1 MGFFSRLKEGLQ
13 KTHSKL
19 VHEIKRIV
27 TLSPKLTSESAEDLE
42 EVLLGADL
50 GVAMTEQIMTAVK
63 KSYET
68 QGSKGVDVFGVARG
82 EIEKALGSEV
92 IGLKFQPSGLTVISI
107 VGVNGTGKTTT
118 SAKLAYWL
126 TTQKKVVQ
134 LAACD
139 TFRAAA
145 IEQLDQWAQRL
156 GIPIIKGQYKADP
169 AAVCHDAWEA
179 AKSRG
184 IQYLICDTAGRLHN
198 KENLMGELSKIERVL
213 GRKDPD
219 APHET
224 LLVVDATTG
233 SNALVQAREFQKAT
247 GQLTGVIVTKLDGS
261 GKGGV
266 IVSIQ
271 QELGIPARYI
281 GTGESQTDFEVF
293 DSKTFAESI
302 L

>member
-1 MGFFSRLKEGLQ
+1 MAGFFKKLLQ
-13 KTHSKL
+13 RFTRRKVDL
-19 VHEIKRIV
+19 DE
-27 TLSPKLTSESAEDLE
+27 LE
-42 EVLLGADL
+42 ECLITGDV
-50 GVAMTEQIMTAVK
+50 GVPMTLQILERLRAMGRSLEAEEVVEVCRQEILKILPSATAPLPELSGK
-63 KSYET
+63 PC
-68 QGSKGVDVFGVARG
+68 
-82 EIEKALGSEV
+82 V
-92 IGLKFQPSGLTVISI
+92 ILV
-107 VGVNGTGKTTT
+107 VGVNGTGKTTST
-118 SAKLAYWL
+118 AKLAHWL
-126 TTQKKVVQ
+126 RGQGKTVM
-134 LAACD
+134 LAAAD

-156 GIPIIKGQYKADP
+156 DIPIIKGQYKADP

-179 AKSRG
+179 ASKRE

-198 KENLMGELSKIERVL
+198 KHNLMEELSKIERVL

-233 SNALVQAREFQKAT
+233 SNALVQAREFQKAV
-247 GQLTGVIVTKLDGS
+247 GHLTGVVVTKLDGS

-271 QELGIPARYI
+271 QELKIPARFI
-281 GTGESQTDFEVF
+281 GTGEGKEDFGPFEAQAFVE
-293 DSKTFAESI
+293 AI

>member
-1 MGFFSRLKEGLQ
+1 MAGFFKKLLQ
-13 KTHSKL
+13 RFTRRKVDL
-19 VHEIKRIV
+19 DE
-27 TLSPKLTSESAEDLE
+27 LE
-42 EVLLGADL
+42 ESLISGDV
-50 GVAMTEQIMTAVK
+50 GVRMTLQILEILRA
-63 KSYET
+63 
-68 QGSKGVDVFGVARG
+68 KGRSLEAEEVVDVCRE
-82 EIEKALGSEV
+82 EILKILPASIPALPEFPDKPCV
-92 IGLKFQPSGLTVISI
+92 ILV
-107 VGVNGTGKTTT
+107 VGVNGVGKTT
-118 SAKLAYWL
+118 SVAKLAHL
-126 TTQKKVVQ
+126 LQRQGKTVM
-134 LAACD
+134 LAAAD

-179 AKSRG
+179 AHSRG

-281 GTGESQTDFEVF
+281 GTGEAQTDFEVF
-293 DSKTFAESI
+293 DSRTFAESI

>member
-1 MGFFSRLKEGLQ
+1 MAGFFKKLLQ
-13 KTHSKL
+13 RFTRRKVDL
-19 VHEIKRIV
+19 DE
-27 TLSPKLTSESAEDLE
+27 LE
-42 EVLLGADL
+42 ESLISGDV
-50 GVAMTEQIMTAVK
+50 GVRMTLQILEILRA
-63 KSYET
+63 
-68 QGSKGVDVFGVARG
+68 KGRSLEAEEVVDVCRG
-82 EIEKALGSEV
+82 EILKILPASIPALPEFPDKPCV
-92 IGLKFQPSGLTVISI
+92 ILV
-107 VGVNGTGKTTT
+107 VGVNGVGKTT
-118 SAKLAYWL
+118 SVAKLAHL
-126 TTQKKVVQ
+126 LQRQGKTVM
-134 LAACD
+134 LAAAD

-281 GTGESQTDFEVF
+281 GTGEAQTDFEVF

>member
-1 MGFFSRLKEGLQ
+1 MAGFFKKLLQ
-13 KTHSKL
+13 RFTRRKVDL
-19 VHEIKRIV
+19 DE
-27 TLSPKLTSESAEDLE
+27 LE
-42 EVLLGADL
+42 ESLITGDV
-50 GVAMTEQIMTAVK
+50 GVRMTIQILDILRA
-63 KSYET
+63 
-68 QGSKGVDVFGVARG
+68 KGRDIEAEEVVGVCRE
-82 EIEKALGSEV
+82 EILKILPAAIPALPEFPDKPCV
-92 IGLKFQPSGLTVISI
+92 ILV
-107 VGVNGTGKTTT
+107 VGVNGVGKTTST
-118 SAKLAYWL
+118 AKLAHL
-126 TTQKKVVQ
+126 LQRQGKTVM
-134 LAACD
+134 LAAAD

-145 IEQLDQWAQRL
+145 IEQLDSWATRL

-179 AKSRG
+179 ASKRG

-198 KENLMGELSKIERVL
+198 KHNLMEELSKIERVL
-213 GRKDPD
+213 GRKDPS

-224 LLVVDATTG
+224 FLVVDATTG
-233 SNALVQAREFQKAT
+233 SNALSQAREFQKAT

-281 GTGESQTDFEVF
+281 GTGETQTDFEVF
-293 DSKTFAESI
+293 DPKTFAESI

>member
-1 MGFFSRLKEGLQ
+1 MAGFFK
-13 KTHSKL
+13 KL
-19 VHEIKRIV
+19 LHRFTRRKVDLDE
-27 TLSPKLTSESAEDLE
+27 LE
-42 EVLLGADL
+42 ESLITGDV
-50 GVAMTEQIMTAVK
+50 GVRMTMQILDILRA
-63 KSYET
+63 
-68 QGSKGVDVFGVARG
+68 KGREIEAEEVVEVCRG
-82 EIEKALGSEV
+82 EILKILPATIPSLAEFPDKPCV
-92 IGLKFQPSGLTVISI
+92 ILV
-107 VGVNGTGKTTT
+107 VGVNGVGKTTST
-118 SAKLAYWL
+118 AKLAHL
-126 TTQKKVVQ
+126 LQRQGKTVM
-134 LAACD
+134 LAAAD

-145 IEQLDQWAQRL
+145 IEQLDSWATLL

-179 AKSRG
+179 AKSRR

-198 KENLMGELSKIERVL
+198 KHNLMEELSKIERVL

-224 LLVVDATTG
+224 FLVVDATTG
-233 SNALVQAREFQKAT
+233 SNALSQAREFQKAT

-271 QELGIPARYI
+271 QELNIPARYI
-281 GTGESQTDFEVF
+281 GTGETQTDFEIF

>member
-1 MGFFSRLKEGLQ
+1 MAGFFKKLLQ
-13 KTHSKL
+13 RFTRRKVDL
-19 VHEIKRIV
+19 DE
-27 TLSPKLTSESAEDLE
+27 LE
-42 EVLLGADL
+42 ESLISGDV
-50 GVAMTEQIMTAVK
+50 GVRMTLQILEILRA
-63 KSYET
+63 
-68 QGSKGVDVFGVARG
+68 KGRSLEAEEVVDVCRE
-82 EIEKALGSEV
+82 EILKILPASTPALPEFPDKPCV
-92 IGLKFQPSGLTVISI
+92 ILV
-107 VGVNGTGKTTT
+107 VGVNGVGKTT
-118 SAKLAYWL
+118 SVAKLAHL
-126 TTQKKVVQ
+126 LQRQGKTVM
-134 LAACD
+134 LAAAD

-281 GTGESQTDFEVF
+281 GTGEAQTDFEVF

>member
-1 MGFFSRLKEGLQ
+1 MAGFFKKLLQ
-13 KTHSKL
+13 RFTRRKVDL
-19 VHEIKRIV
+19 DE
-27 TLSPKLTSESAEDLE
+27 LE
-42 EVLLGADL
+42 ESLISGDV
-50 GVAMTEQIMTAVK
+50 GVRMTLQILEILRA
-63 KSYET
+63 
-68 QGSKGVDVFGVARG
+68 KGRSLEAEEVVDVCRE
-82 EIEKALGSEV
+82 EILKILPTSIPALPEFPDKPCV
-92 IGLKFQPSGLTVISI
+92 ILV
-107 VGVNGTGKTTT
+107 VGVNGVGKTT
-118 SAKLAYWL
+118 SVAKLAHL
-126 TTQKKVVQ
+126 LQREGKTFM
-134 LAACD
+134 LAAAD

-281 GTGESQTDFEVF
+281 GTGEAQTDFEVF

>member
-1 MGFFSRLKEGLQ
+1 MAGFFKKLLQ
-13 KTHSKL
+13 RFTRRKVDL
-19 VHEIKRIV
+19 DE
-27 TLSPKLTSESAEDLE
+27 LE
-42 EVLLGADL
+42 ESLISGDV
-50 GVAMTEQIMTAVK
+50 GVRMTMQILDILRA
-63 KSYET
+63 
-68 QGSKGVDVFGVARG
+68 KGRSLEAEEVVDVCRE
-82 EIEKALGSEV
+82 EILKILPATIPSLPEFPDKPCV
-92 IGLKFQPSGLTVISI
+92 ILV
-107 VGVNGTGKTTT
+107 VGVNGVGKTTST
-118 SAKLAYWL
+118 AKLAHL
-126 TTQKKVVQ
+126 LQRQGKTVM
-134 LAACD
+134 LAAAD

-156 GIPIIKGQYKADP
+156 SIPIIKGQYKADP

-198 KENLMGELSKIERVL
+198 KHNLMEELSKIERVL
-213 GRKDPD
+213 GRKDPA

-271 QELGIPARYI
+271 QELNIPARYI
-281 GTGESQTDFEVF
+281 GTGETQSDFEVF
-293 DSKTFAESI
+293 VPKTFAESI

>member
-1 MGFFSRLKEGLQ
+1 MAGFFKKLLQ
-13 KTHSKL
+13 RFTRRKVDL
-19 VHEIKRIV
+19 DE
-27 TLSPKLTSESAEDLE
+27 LE
-42 EVLLGADL
+42 ESLISGDV
-50 GVAMTEQIMTAVK
+50 GVRMTLQILEILRA
-63 KSYET
+63 
-68 QGSKGVDVFGVARG
+68 KGRSLEAEEVVDVCRE
-82 EIEKALGSEV
+82 EILKILPASTPALPEFPDKPCV
-92 IGLKFQPSGLTVISI
+92 ILV
-107 VGVNGTGKTTT
+107 VGVNGVGKTT
-118 SAKLAYWL
+118 SVAKLAHL
-126 TTQKKVVQ
+126 LQRQGKTVM
-134 LAACD
+134 LAAAD

>member
-1 MGFFSRLKEGLQ
+1 MAGFFKKLLQ
-13 KTHSKL
+13 RFTRRKVDL
-19 VHEIKRIV
+19 DE
-27 TLSPKLTSESAEDLE
+27 LE
-42 EVLLGADL
+42 ESLIAGDV
-50 GVAMTEQIMTAVK
+50 GVRMTMQILDILRAMGRSLEAEEVV
-63 KSYET
+63 E
-68 QGSKGVDVFGVARG
+68 VCRA
-82 EIEKALGSEV
+82 EILKILPATVPSLPEFPDKPCV
-92 IGLKFQPSGLTVISI
+92 ILV
-107 VGVNGTGKTTT
+107 VGVNGVGKTTST
-118 SAKLAYWL
+118 AKLAHL
-126 TTQKKVVQ
+126 LQRQGKSVM
-134 LAACD
+134 LAAAD

-179 AKSRG
+179 ASRRG
-184 IQYLICDTAGRLHN
+184 IQYLICDTAGRIHT
-198 KENLMGELSKIERVL
+198 KHNLMEELSKIERVL

-247 GQLTGVIVTKLDGS
+247 GQLTGLIVTKLDGS

-271 QELGIPARYI
+271 QELGIPTRYI
-281 GTGESQTDFEVF
+281 GTGETQTDLEVF
-293 DSKTFAESI
+293 DPRTFAESI

>member
-1 MGFFSRLKEGLQ
+1 MAGFFK
-13 KTHSKL
+13 KL
-19 VHEIKRIV
+19 LHRFTRRKV
-27 TLSPKLTSESAEDLE
+27 DLE
-42 EVLLGADL
+42 ELEESLISGDV
-50 GVAMTEQIMTAVK
+50 GVRMTMQILEILRA
-63 KSYET
+63 
-68 QGSKGVDVFGVARG
+68 KGREIQAEEVIDVCRG
-82 EIEKALGSEV
+82 EILKILPATIPTLPEFPDKPCV
-92 IGLKFQPSGLTVISI
+92 ILV
-107 VGVNGTGKTTT
+107 VGVNGVGKTTST
-118 SAKLAYWL
+118 AKLAHL
-126 TTQKKVVQ
+126 LQRQGKTVM
-134 LAACD
+134 LAAAD

-145 IEQLDQWAQRL
+145 IEQLDQWATRL
-156 GIPIIKGQYKADP
+156 SIPIIKAQYKADP

-198 KENLMGELSKIERVL
+198 KHNLMEELSKIERVL
-213 GRKDPD
+213 GRKDPG

-247 GQLTGVIVTKLDGS
+247 GRLTGVVVTKLDGS

-271 QELGIPARYI
+271 QELNIPARYI
-281 GTGESQTDFEVF
+281 GIGETQTDFEVF
-293 DSKTFAESI
+293 EAKTFVEAI

>member
-1 MGFFSRLKEGLQ
+1 MAGFFK
-13 KTHSKL
+13 KL
-19 VHEIKRIV
+19 LHRFTRRKVDLDE
-27 TLSPKLTSESAEDLE
+27 LE
-42 EVLLGADL
+42 ESLITGDI
-50 GVAMTEQIMTAVK
+50 GVRMTMQILDILRA
-63 KSYET
+63 
-68 QGSKGVDVFGVARG
+68 KGREIEAEEVVEVCRG
-82 EIEKALGSEV
+82 EILKILPATIPSLAEFPDKPCV
-92 IGLKFQPSGLTVISI
+92 ILV
-107 VGVNGTGKTTT
+107 VGVNGVGKTTST
-118 SAKLAYWL
+118 AKLAYL
-126 TTQKKVVQ
+126 LQRQGKTVM
-134 LAACD
+134 LAAAD

-145 IEQLDQWAQRL
+145 IEQLDSWATLL

-179 AKSRG
+179 AKSRR

-198 KENLMGELSKIERVL
+198 KHNLMEELSKIERVL

-224 LLVVDATTG
+224 FLVVDATTG
-233 SNALVQAREFQKAT
+233 SNALSQAREFQKAT

-271 QELGIPARYI
+271 QELNIPARYI
-281 GTGESQTDFEVF
+281 GTGETQTDFEIF
-293 DSKTFAESI
+293 DPKTFAESI

>member
-1 MGFFSRLKEGLQ
+1 MAGFFK
-13 KTHSKL
+13 KL
-19 VHEIKRIV
+19 LHRFTRRKV
-27 TLSPKLTSESAEDLE
+27 DLE
-42 EVLLGADL
+42 ELEESLISGDV
-50 GVAMTEQIMTAVK
+50 GVRMTMQILEILRA
-63 KSYET
+63 
-68 QGSKGVDVFGVARG
+68 KGREIQAEEVIDVCRG
-82 EIEKALGSEV
+82 EILKILPATIPTLPEFPDKPCV
-92 IGLKFQPSGLTVISI
+92 ILV
-107 VGVNGTGKTTT
+107 VGVNGVGKTTST
-118 SAKLAYWL
+118 AKLAHL
-126 TTQKKVVQ
+126 LQRQGKTVM
-134 LAACD
+134 LAAAD

-145 IEQLDQWAQRL
+145 IEQLDQWATRL
-156 GIPIIKGQYKADP
+156 SIPIIKAQYKADP

-198 KENLMGELSKIERVL
+198 KHNLMEELSKIERVL
-213 GRKDPD
+213 GRKDPG

-247 GQLTGVIVTKLDGS
+247 GRLTGVIVTKLDGS

-271 QELGIPARYI
+271 QELNIPARYI
-281 GTGESQTDFEVF
+281 GIGETQTDFEVF
-293 DSKTFAESI
+293 EAKTFVEAI

>member
-1 MGFFSRLKEGLQ
+1 MAGFFKKLLQ
-13 KTHSKL
+13 RFTRRKVDL
-19 VHEIKRIV
+19 DE
-27 TLSPKLTSESAEDLE
+27 LE
-42 EVLLGADL
+42 ESLISGDV
-50 GVAMTEQIMTAVK
+50 GVRMTLQILEILRA
-63 KSYET
+63 
-68 QGSKGVDVFGVARG
+68 KGRSLEAEEVVDVCRE
-82 EIEKALGSEV
+82 EILKILPASIPALPEFPDKPCV
-92 IGLKFQPSGLTVISI
+92 ILV
-107 VGVNGTGKTTT
+107 VGVNGVGKTT
-118 SAKLAYWL
+118 SVAKLAHL
-126 TTQKKVVQ
+126 LQRQGKTVM
-134 LAACD
+134 LAAAD

-293 DSKTFAESI
+293 DSRTFAESI

>member
-1 MGFFSRLKEGLQ
+1 MAGFFKKLLQ
-13 KTHSKL
+13 RFTRRKVDL
-19 VHEIKRIV
+19 DE
-27 TLSPKLTSESAEDLE
+27 LE
-42 EVLLGADL
+42 ESLISGDV
-50 GVAMTEQIMTAVK
+50 GVRMTLQILEILRA
-63 KSYET
+63 
-68 QGSKGVDVFGVARG
+68 KGRSLEAEEVVDVCRE
-82 EIEKALGSEV
+82 EILKILPASIPALPGFPDKPCV
-92 IGLKFQPSGLTVISI
+92 ILV
-107 VGVNGTGKTTT
+107 VGVNGVGKTT
-118 SAKLAYWL
+118 SVAKLAHL
-126 TTQKKVVQ
+126 LQRQGKTVM
-134 LAACD
+134 LAAAD

-281 GTGESQTDFEVF
+281 GTGEAQPDFEVF
-293 DSKTFAESI
+293 DSRTFAES
-302 L
+302 LL

>member
-1 MGFFSRLKEGLQ
+1 MAGFFKKLLQ
-13 KTHSKL
+13 RFTRRKVDL
-19 VHEIKRIV
+19 DE
-27 TLSPKLTSESAEDLE
+27 LE
-42 EVLLGADL
+42 ESLISGDV
-50 GVAMTEQIMTAVK
+50 GVRMTMQILDILRA
-63 KSYET
+63 
-68 QGSKGVDVFGVARG
+68 KGRSLEAEEVVDVCRE
-82 EIEKALGSEV
+82 EILKILPSTIPSLPEFPDKPCV
-92 IGLKFQPSGLTVISI
+92 ILV
-107 VGVNGTGKTTT
+107 VGVNGVGKTTST
-118 SAKLAYWL
+118 AKLAHL
-126 TTQKKVVQ
+126 LQRQGKTVM
-134 LAACD
+134 LAAAD

-156 GIPIIKGQYKADP
+156 SIPIIKGQYKADP

-198 KENLMGELSKIERVL
+198 KHNLMEELSKIERVL
-213 GRKDPD
+213 GRKDPS

-271 QELGIPARYI
+271 QELNIPARYI
-281 GTGESQTDFEVF
+281 GTGETQTDFEVF
-293 DSKTFAESI
+293 VPKTFAESI

>member
-1 MGFFSRLKEGLQ
+1 MAGFFKKLLQ
-13 KTHSKL
+13 RFTRRKVDL
-19 VHEIKRIV
+19 DE
-27 TLSPKLTSESAEDLE
+27 LE
-42 EVLLGADL
+42 ESLISGDV
-50 GVAMTEQIMTAVK
+50 GVRMTLQILEILRA
-63 KSYET
+63 
-68 QGSKGVDVFGVARG
+68 KGRSLEAEEVVDVCRE
-82 EIEKALGSEV
+82 EILKILPASTPALPEFPDKPCV
-92 IGLKFQPSGLTVISI
+92 ILV
-107 VGVNGTGKTTT
+107 VGVNGVGKTT
-118 SAKLAYWL
+118 SVAKLAHL
-126 TTQKKVVQ
+126 LQRQGKTVM
-134 LAACD
+134 LAAAD
-139 TFRAAA
+139 TVRAAA

-281 GTGESQTDFEVF
+281 GTGEAQTDFEVF

>member
-1 MGFFSRLKEGLQ
+1 MAGFFK
-13 KTHSKL
+13 KL
-19 VHEIKRIV
+19 LHRFTRRKVDLDE
-27 TLSPKLTSESAEDLE
+27 LE
-42 EVLLGADL
+42 ESLISGDI
-50 GVAMTEQIMTAVK
+50 GVRMTMRILEILRA
-63 KSYET
+63 
-68 QGSKGVDVFGVARG
+68 QGR
-82 EIEKALGSEV
+82 EIQAEEV
-92 IGLKFQPSGLTVISI
+92 IDVCRAEILKILPGTIPTLPEFPDKPCVILV
-107 VGVNGTGKTTT
+107 VGVNGVGKTTST
-118 SAKLAYWL
+118 AKLAHL
-126 TTQKKVVQ
+126 LQRQGKTVM
-134 LAACD
+134 LAAAD

-145 IEQLDQWAQRL
+145 IEQLDQWATRL
-156 GIPIIKGQYKADP
+156 SIPIIKAQYKADP

-198 KENLMGELSKIERVL
+198 KHNLMEELSKIERVL

-247 GQLTGVIVTKLDGS
+247 GRLTGVIVTKLDGS

-271 QELGIPARYI
+271 QELNIPARYI
-281 GTGESQTDFEVF
+281 GTGETQTDFEVF
-293 DSKTFAESI
+293 EAKTFVEAI